1 MNKITKNLCQYLQ
14 QLAWEHSY
22 PVTNQAGRLVNQSAR
37 LPNRVKEHVG
47 GFQLR
52 RTRYAIMAATAIL
65 LFVVSVP
72 IIHPVAAQ
80 SD

>member
-1 MNKITKNLCQYLQ
+1 MNKITKNLCQYPQ

-37 LPNRVKEHVG
+37 LSNRVKEHIG

-65 LFVVSVP
+65 LLVCSCNIVYSSF
-72 IIHPVAAQ
+72 AKNK
-80 SD
+80 